1 MTAPN
6 LEWRDTL
13 HATELDAHL
22 LRARRIMLPS
32 QIDAE
37 AVEAAVS
44 RLLLLEAEQPEEPIS
59 LYLNSTGDD
68 PRAGLAIY
76 DAMQAVRSPVST
88 VCVGTA
94 AGMGTLLLSGGA
106 EGHRF
111 ASPHARI
118 TMHQPMA
125 ETPLTG
131 NTTEVEIQVREWRRT
146 RDHIHRLY
154 AYHTGQDIDRV
165 ARDTER
171 ADWMSAT
178 DAHTYGLIDA
188 VQTSTRAE

>member
-1 MTAPN
+1 MTEPN
-6 LEWRDTL
+6 TEWRDTL
-13 HATELDAHL
+13 QATELDAHL

-37 AVEAAVS
+37 AAEAAVS

-59 LYLNSTGDD
+59 LYINSTGDV

-76 DAMQAVRSPVST
+76 DAMQAIRSPVST
-88 VCVGTA
+88 VCIGTA
-94 AGMGTLLLSGGA
+94 AGMGALLLSAGA
-106 EGHRF
+106 EGRRF

-125 ETPLTG
+125 ETPLQG
-131 NTTEVEIQVREWRRT
+131 NATEVESQVREWRRT

-154 AYHTGQDIDRV
+154 AHHTGQDIDRI

-178 DAHTYGLIDA
+178 DAQTYGLIDA
-188 VQTSTRAE
+188 IQMSTRAE

>member
-1 MTAPN
+1 MVEPN
-6 LEWRDTL
+6 TEWLDTQP
-13 HATELDAHL
+13 ATELDAHL
-22 LRARRIMLPS
+22 LRARRILLPS

-37 AVEAAVS
+37 AAEAAVS

-59 LYLNSTGDD
+59 LYINSTGDV

-76 DAMQAVRSPVST
+76 DAMQAIRSPVST
-88 VCVGTA
+88 VCIGTA
-94 AGMGTLLLSGGA
+94 AGMGALLLSAGA
-106 EGHRF
+106 EGRRF

-125 ETPLTG
+125 ETPLQG
-131 NTTEVEIQVREWRRT
+131 NATEVESQVREWRRT

-154 AYHTGQDIDRV
+154 AHHTGQDIDRS

-178 DAHTYGLIDA
+178 DAQTYGLIDA
-188 VQTSTRAE
+188 IQMSTRAE